1 MATRSVDRNHTYSY
15 VLVMAL
21 NLLGRAISDD
31 PFACLLSSMMKQE
44 EELLDK
50 LVVLLFRKEFKL
62 RASQQIDFW

>member
-1 MATRSVDRNHTYSY
+1 
-15 VLVMAL
+15 MAL